1 MNRPEG
7 HGGLD
12 SEENGNANILTG
24 LINETA
30 NITNT
35 SGNTTTGN
43 FINRS
48 NSFRILDGMA
58 QSTINPLGGTQASN
72 IIGMNLDSGAVHN
85 IGAGALLI
93 TNQDGQVIGN
103 NSITKICEI
112 ADQLGQTYLVKDLA
126 CLICQQR
133 DMELVDLAKQTVI
146 NQDKD
151 KQKGSFI

>member
-58 QSTINPLGGTQASN
+58 
-72 IIGMNLDSGAVHN
+72 
-85 IGAGALLI
+85 
-93 TNQDGQVIGN
+93 
-103 NSITKICEI
+103 
-112 ADQLGQTYLVKDLA
+112 
-126 CLICQQR
+126 
-133 DMELVDLAKQTVI
+133 
-146 NQDKD
+146 
-151 KQKGSFI
+151 